1 MIPLRPKSDE
11 TFGCVAV
18 NFYAVI
24 SKAEFPAVSGC
35 LLKKI

>member
-1 MIPLRPKSDE
+1 MIPLRPRSDE

-24 SKAEFPAVSGC
+24 SKAEFQLFLVVCS
-35 LLKKI
+35 KK